1 MNNID
6 RQKDCD
12 KKKWA
17 ESEREGKDLSGF
29 MFYCK
34 SCEHANEGCDK
45 TQEEREEGLLCAKA
59 FNKAQKT
66 FYKMRKK

>member
-12 KKKWA
+12 KRKWA

-34 SCEHANEGCDK
+34 HCGHANEGCDAAQK
-45 TQEEREEGLLCAKA
+45 EREEGLLCAKA
-59 FNKAQKT
+59 FNKAEKA
-66 FYKMRKK
+66 FYKKRKK